1 MLQITIEHY
10 KDEASGIQKI
20 CTGTELLAQM
30 QDNNTID
37 LDVCIPYIN
46 QEIVVYHIYVGEE
59 KKNFMTNAILKAV
72 EIDPV
77 TNTKCIR
84 FAPKK

>member
-20 CTGTELLAQM
+20 CTDTELLAQM

-46 QEIVVYHIYVGEE
+46 QDIVVYHIYIDDSR
-59 KKNFMTNAILKAV
+59 KNFITNAVLKAV
-72 EIDPV
+72 EIDPD